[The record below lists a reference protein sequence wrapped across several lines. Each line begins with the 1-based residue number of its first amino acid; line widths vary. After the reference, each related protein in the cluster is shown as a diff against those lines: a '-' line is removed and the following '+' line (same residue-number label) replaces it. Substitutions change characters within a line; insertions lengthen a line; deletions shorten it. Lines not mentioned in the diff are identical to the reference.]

1 MTAELPVLPA
11 LKSLGDLSK
20 AKPVIVIDTRE
31 QTPLT
36 FTRLQSV
43 SGTLQSGDYSFL
55 GGEES
60 FAVERKSIAD
70 LAGCCTGDNRERF
83 ERELHRLRG
92 FRFKRLLIVGDE
104 AEVLSGH
111 YRSNIKPKAVL
122 NTLSAFEARYDLP
135 IVWTDSPANA
145 ALLVERWAW
154 WFSREIVQGANELL
168 RGSQMAEDCA
178 NKKP

>member
-36 FTRLQSV
+36 FTRLAFV
-43 SGTLQSGDYSFL
+43 RGTLQSGDYSFL
-55 GGEES
+55 GGEEL
-60 FAVERKSIAD
+60 FAIERKSVAD
-70 LAGCCTGDNRERF
+70 LVACCIGENRERF

-92 FRFKRLLIVGDE
+92 FRFKRLLVIGDE
-104 AEVLSGH
+104 AEVLAGH

-122 NTLSAFEARYDLP
+122 STLSAFEARYDLP
-135 IVWTDSPANA
+135 IVWSASPANA

-154 WFSREIVQGANELL
+154 WFSREIVASANDLL
-168 RGSQMAEDCA
+168 RGIQMAEEVA
-178 NKKP
+178 A

>member
-1 MTAELPVLPA
+1 MITELPTLPA
-11 LKSLGDLSK
+11 LKSLGDLSRV
-20 AKPVIVIDTRE
+20 KPIIVVDSRE

-60 FAVERKSIAD
+60 FAIERKSIAD
-70 LAGCCTGDNRERF
+70 LIGCCTGDNRERF

-92 FRFKRLLIVGDE
+92 FKFKRLLIVGDE
-104 AEVLSGH
+104 ADVLNGH

-122 NTLSAFEARYDLP
+122 NTLAAFEARYDLP
-135 IVWTDSPANA
+135 IVWSDSPANA

-154 WFSREIVQGANELL
+154 WFSREIVQGANALL
-168 RGSQMAEDCA
+168 RGIQTVEEVAT
-178 NKKP
+178 P

>member
-60 FAVERKSIAD
+60 FAIERKSIAD
-70 LAGCCTGDNRERF
+70 LVGCCTGDNRERF

-104 AEVLSGH
+104 LDVIQGRYHSTIAP
-111 YRSNIKPKAVL
+111 RSIL
-122 NTLSAFEARYDLP
+122 GTLAAFEARYDIP
-135 IVWTDSPANA
+135 VVWNASPANA
-145 ALLVERWAW
+145 ALLVESWAW
-154 WFSREIVQGANELL
+154 WVSREIVTSANALL
-168 RGSQMAEDCA
+168 RGVQTVEEVAT
-178 NKKP
+178 P

>member
-1 MTAELPVLPA
+1 MNTLPALPA

-20 AKPVIVIDTRE
+20 VKPTIIVDTRE

-36 FTRLQSV
+36 FTRLAFV
-43 SGTLQSGDYSFL
+43 RGTLQSGDYSFL
-55 GGEES
+55 GGEEL
-60 FAVERKSIAD
+60 FAIERKSVAD
-70 LAGCCTGDNRERF
+70 LIGCCVGDSRERF

-92 FRFKRLLIVGDE
+92 FKFKRLLIIGDE

-135 IVWTDSPANA
+135 IVWSDSPANA

-154 WFSREIVQGANELL
+154 WFSREIVSGANALL
-168 RGSQMAEDCA
+168 RGKQTVEQPAT
-178 NKKP
+178 P